1 MSGYP
6 GAYLRWQA
14 RDVLRGPGIVAAI
27 IAGFF
32 AFVVWRLP
40 AGAAGAAGAATLLG
54 AYLQQVGWPM
64 VLVAT
69 GEMVRSDRTEGYYR
83 FYFARPIQP
92 SLFYLVRF
100 LLGFALVLAVVG
112 VAAFAVWART
122 GTSGLDGRLL
132 GQVGLTYLLLGGLVF
147 LLSTVTTSGPRDWLI
162 ALIIQVFQAMSSE
175 LLATGVMTA
184 AVAAVLAAGAMV
196 LSRVLT
202 MKQAYRAV
210 SWTTVVLV
218 AGMIPVSVA
227 VEQSG
232 AAGDIAE
239 VLVDVVGDGGPYA
252 LLFGLF
258 IITAVFGQ
266 LISNTATALIMIPI
280 AVTAATDL
288 GVSVRPV
295 LMSLTVAAAA
305 AFLTPVATPANLMIM
320 EPAGYRFADYW
331 KLGSLMLLLFLGA
344 SVLLVPV
351 FWAF

>member
-1 MSGYP
+1 VSGYP

-122 GTSGLDGRLL
+122 GSSGLDGRLL
-132 GQVGLTYLLLGGLVF
+132 AQVGLTYLLLGGLVF

-175 LLATGVMTA
+175 LLATGVINWRLIRWLHTILPPTHRLDA
-184 AVAAVLAAGAMV
+184 AFDSADVLHAGLYGLGLVAVAVLILHRRPLGGGA
-196 LSRVLT
+196 R
-202 MKQAYRAV
+202 
-210 SWTTVVLV
+210 
-218 AGMIPVSVA
+218 
-227 VEQSG
+227 
-232 AAGDIAE
+232 D
-239 VLVDVVGDGGPYA
+239 
-252 LLFGLF
+252 
-258 IITAVFGQ
+258 
-266 LISNTATALIMIPI
+266 
-280 AVTAATDL
+280 
-288 GVSVRPV
+288 
-295 LMSLTVAAAA
+295 
-305 AFLTPVATPANLMIM
+305 
-320 EPAGYRFADYW
+320 
-331 KLGSLMLLLFLGA
+331 
-344 SVLLVPV
+344 
-351 FWAF
+351 